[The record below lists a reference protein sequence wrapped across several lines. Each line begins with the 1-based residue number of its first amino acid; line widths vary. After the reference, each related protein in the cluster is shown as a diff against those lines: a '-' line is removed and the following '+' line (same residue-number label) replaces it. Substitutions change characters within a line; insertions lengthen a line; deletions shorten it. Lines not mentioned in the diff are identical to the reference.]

1 MPGLIDLIVEQAR
14 QHDLKPAFVYDAGD
28 GFVEITYSGFMHQ
41 VSAVARE
48 LHELGCEPGD
58 KVALLADNSPH
69 WCAAYLGIHCA
80 GMTVVPLDAG
90 YGQRE
95 VSNICAFVKPAAV
108 ICDQAHAGLLPAA
121 MKRRISVGNWTF
133 DGQGP
138 QAEPVPLRDG
148 QPMSIIFTS
157 GTTGEPKG
165 VMLSEA
171 NIASNIDVVLEG
183 RFLRT
188 DDRVLLMLPL
198 HHVYA
203 CTVTFLCPL
212 CYGATLVL
220 PKSLKGEDIAAAVRE
235 HGISV
240 FPTVPQVL
248 GLFRKKICAAIDATP
263 ALKRAAFSCLVALN
277 RCLRALGINASRVLL
292 RSVHRSFPRL
302 RLFASGGARLEPEVY
317 HDLRRLGFTL
327 VEAYGL
333 TETSPLVAMNTPR
346 RQVPGSVGRALP
358 NVQVR
363 IDKSDPAFE
372 AGEVCVRGPNVMMG
386 YYEHPEATA
395 EVIKDGWFHTG
406 DLGYLDKRGYLFLT
420 GRAKEVIV
428 LPSGK
433 NIYPEELEK
442 HYAAPEA
449 IEEVCVL
456 SLPGREGGKENLT
469 AVIYPNMAYFRRYK
483 AGNLLQDVKYEIE
496 TAALDLP
503 SYQRVTRIELAPEP
517 FPRTRL
523 SKLKRY
529 QIRQDLEERLAG
541 AAPGP
546 KGTAPTE
553 TDDPLLMLV
562 MDALE
567 LPSVPAPKSNLE
579 TDLGL
584 DSLSKLELIA
594 AFEKRFAAKISDDDA
609 TGIMTIE
616 DLRRFVSDAHVA
628 AEPGATLEEMPAS
641 LAALRQEPVPALH
654 EHVDTGDGGLGA
666 MFRLGGYS
674 LIRLL
679 LRSLFRLRVSGL
691 EHLPAKGPFILAA
704 NHTSYFD
711 AFVTYGMLP
720 YRVAGRMF
728 SLSLPQI
735 FGRFPLSLVRKPARV
750 ILTGTHDTTVRSMQY
765 CAQVLN
771 SGRPICIFPEGKRSA
786 DGLVDRPKRGVGM
799 LSHEC
804 HAPIVPV
811 YISGANNLLSR
822 SHPGLR
828 IADIRVQILAP
839 IDPSQPGERILE
851 EWFAALKEQEQ
862 VERAP
867 RGE

>member
-1 MPGLIDLIVEQAR
+1 MPGLTDLIVEQAR
-14 QHDLKPAFVYDAGD
+14 QHAHKPAFVYDAGD
-28 GFVEITYSGFMHQ
+28 GFVDIPYSGFIQQ
-41 VSAVARE
+41 VYAVARE
-48 LHELGCEPGD
+48 LHRLGCQPGD

-90 YGQRE
+90 YTERE
-95 VSNICAFVKPAAV
+95 VSTICEFVKPAAAV
-108 ICDQAHAGLLPAA
+108 CDQAHAGLLPAVV
-121 MKRRISVGNWTF
+121 KRRIPVDHWTF
-133 DGQGP
+133 EDQGP
-138 QAEPVPLRDG
+138 TAQPVPLRDG

-171 NIASNIDVVLEG
+171 NIASNIDVMLEG

-212 CYGATLVL
+212 CQGGTLIF
-220 PKSLKGEDIAAAVRE
+220 PRSLKGEDIAFAVRE
-235 HGISV
+235 QGITV

-248 GLFRKKICAAIDATP
+248 GLFRKKIRAAIDSAP
-263 ALKRAAFSCLVALN
+263 PVKRVALSCLVFLN
-277 RCLRALGINASRVLL
+277 RCLRIVGINASRVLL

-302 RLFASGGARLEPEVY
+302 RFFASGGARLEPEVY

-333 TETSPLVAMNTPR
+333 TETSPMVTMNTPR
-346 RQVPGSVGRALP
+346 KQTPGSVGRALP
-358 NVQVR
+358 NVEVR
-363 IDKSDPAFE
+363 IDRSDPAFE

-395 EVIKDGWFHTG
+395 EVVKDGWFHTG
-406 DLGYLDKRGYLFLT
+406 DLGHLDKRGYLFLT

-449 IEEVCVL
+449 IEEACVL
-456 SLPGREGGKENLT
+456 ALPGREGGKENLT
-469 AVIYPNMAYFRRYK
+469 ALVYPNMAYFRRYK

-496 TAALDLP
+496 TAALQLP
-503 SYQRVTRIELAPEP
+503 SYQRVTRVELAPEP

-546 KGTAPTE
+546 QAKKPTK
-553 TDDPLLMLV
+553 TDDPLLHFI
-562 MDALE
+562 MDELE
-567 LPSVPAPKSNLE
+567 LSSVPVPKSNLE

-584 DSLSKLELIA
+584 DSLSKLELLA

-616 DLRRFVSDAHVA
+616 DLRRFVSDTLVA
-628 AEPGATLEEMPAS
+628 AETGATPDDTPAS
-641 LAALRQEPVPALH
+641 LAALRQDPVPALH
-654 EHVDTGDGGLGA
+654 EHVDTGHGGLGA

-674 LIRLL
+674 LMRML

-691 EHLPAKGPFILAA
+691 EHLPARGPFILAA

-735 FGRFPLSLVRKPARV
+735 FGRFPLSLIRKPTRV
-750 ILTGTHDTTVRSMQY
+750 ILTGTHDTTVRSIQY
-765 CAQVLN
+765 CAKVLQA
-771 SGRPICIFPEGKRSA
+771 GQPICIFPEGKRSA

-804 HAPIVPV
+804 RAPIVPV
-811 YISGANNLLSR
+811 YISGANDLLSR
-822 SHPGLR
+822 SNPGFR
-828 IADIRVQILAP
+828 IADIRVQICPP

-851 EWFAALKEQEQ
+851 EWFAALKAQERR
-862 VERAP
+862 EK
-867 RGE
+867 